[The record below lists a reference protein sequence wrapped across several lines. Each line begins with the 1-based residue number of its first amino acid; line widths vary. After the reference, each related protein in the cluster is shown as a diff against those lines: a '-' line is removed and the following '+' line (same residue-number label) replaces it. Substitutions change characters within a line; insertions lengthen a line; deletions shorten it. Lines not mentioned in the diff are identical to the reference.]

1 MKYSFD
7 LRLRSDILQYED
19 RNYVVDCG
27 GDGAAAT
34 ADIAAAELLSQG
46 IRQLDGLIITHY
58 DTDHAGGA
66 ELLLSQIPAKQIY
79 LPDADPEHKIRNALV
94 AQYGDSISWLDF
106 GQVLQVESFPMTIIA
121 AESESVGNDSSL
133 CILFQPEDYDILI
146 TGDRD
151 SGGENALL
159 EQYPIPELELLVVG
173 HHGSKTSTGFNL
185 LQATSPAVAVISVG
199 EDNDYNH
206 PSQDTLDRL
215 RISGCEVWRTDI
227 NGTLIF
233 RG

>member
-1 MKYSFD
+1 M
-7 LRLRSDILQYED
+7 
-19 RNYVVDCG
+19 
-27 GDGAAAT
+27 
-34 ADIAAAELLSQG
+34 
-46 IRQLDGLIITHY
+46 
-58 DTDHAGGA
+58 
-66 ELLLSQIPAKQIY
+66 
-79 LPDADPEHKIRNALV
+79 
-94 AQYGDSISWLDF
+94 
-106 GQVLQVESFPMTIIA
+106 
-121 AESESVGNDSSL
+121 
-133 CILFQPEDYDILI
+133 
-146 TGDRD
+146 
-151 SGGENALL
+151 
-159 EQYPIPELELLVVG
+159 ELLVVG